1 MDSSS
6 HMITFSKAF
15 NMNYRQKDR
24 EKKKN
29 NRQKDRQKNRQKHS
43 QKDRQNPFSCP
54 PGPWYL
60 CLGPRE
66 RGGPNLLSG
75 HPGVASGGN
84 IDVTG
89 VKVK

>member
-29 NRQKDRQKNRQKHS
+29 NRQKDRQKNRQKDS
-43 QKDRQNPFSCP
+43 QKDRQKDRPPFPALQALDIWALS
-54 PGPWYL
+54 PGKGGKTSYL
-60 CLGPRE
+60 ATQGWPQVEILM
-66 RGGPNLLSG
+66 S
-75 HPGVASGGN
+75 
-84 IDVTG
+84 
-89 VKVK
+89 

>member
-43 QKDRQNPFSCP
+43 QKDRQKDRTPFPALQALGICA
-54 PGPWYL
+54 
-60 CLGPRE
+60 LGPGKGGGAKPLIWAP
-66 RGGPNLLSG
+66 RGGLRW
-75 HPGVASGGN
+75 
-84 IDVTG
+84 
-89 VKVK
+89 KY

>member
-6 HMITFSKAF
+6 HMITFSKIF

-43 QKDRQNPFSCP
+43 QKDRQKDRTPFPALQALGICA
-54 PGPWYL
+54 
-60 CLGPRE
+60 LGPGK
-66 RGGPNLLSG
+66 GGGQTSYLGTQGWPQVEILMSQ
-75 HPGVASGGN
+75 V
-84 IDVTG
+84 
-89 VKVK
+89 